1 VCGLDAKVPW
11 PPEGPQA
18 IVAFVHTHPYKNG
31 EVVPACGADVNRV
44 TSFSVYASAA
54 SDFDRET
61 SLNLGKA
68 LGLPPGEG
76 IPGMI
81 LDGDNIVVFSG
92 TDRTKDAKVPRCGYG
107 D

>member
-1 VCGLDAKVPW
+1 VPW

-44 TSFSVYASAA
+44 SSFAPYVSVA

-61 SLNLGKA
+61 SLAIGQK
-68 LGLPPGEG
+68 LPQG
-76 IPGMI
+76 IPGMV
-81 LDGDNIVVFSG
+81 LDGDNIFVFTG
-92 TDRTKDAKVPRCGYG
+92 KDTSKDGQIPRCGY
-107 D
+107 